1 MSVTI
6 FKNNQLLGVILS
18 GILLSLPMS
27 ASAKCGGVYYS
38 WGADALANAHDYTVT
53 MMLYVVYLA
62 YAVAGLVAIIGALQI
77 YLKMHTGEGDITKS
91 IMMLVGACLFMI
103 GAYILFPAF
112 FGYSII

>member
-1 MSVTI
+1 MTI
-6 FKNNQLLGVILS
+6 FKNNQLLGVILP

-27 ASAKCGGVYYS
+27 ASAKCGGVDYS

-53 MMLYVVYLA
+53 MMLYVVYLS

-77 YLKMHTGEGDITKS
+77 YLKMQTGEGDITKS
-91 IMMLVGACLFMI
+91 IMMLVGACLFMS

>member
-6 FKNNQLLGVILS
+6 FKNNQLLGVILL

-27 ASAKCGGVYYS
+27 ASAKCGGVDYS

-53 MMLYVVYLA
+53 MMLYVVYLS

-77 YLKMHTGEGDITKS
+77 YLKMQTGEGDITKP

-103 GAYILFPAF
+103 GAYILFPTF

>member
-6 FKNNQLLGVILS
+6 FKNNQLIGVILS

-27 ASAKCGGVYYS
+27 ASAKWGGVDYS

-53 MMLYVVYLA
+53 MMLYVVYLS
-62 YAVAGLVAIIGALQI
+62 YAVAGLVAIIGTLQI
-77 YLKMHTGEGDITKS
+77 YLKMQTGEGDITKS